1 MLSVGT
7 GRAFIGEAMRLTL
20 NVRGKERRM
29 LDAEG
34 PSTAGCIVTVGTCVT
49 VTQPFSKMTAIPA
62 GEPGMHFI

>member
-1 MLSVGT
+1 ML
-7 GRAFIGEAMRLTL
+7 ML

-34 PSTAGCIVTVGTCVT
+34 PSTVGCIVTVGTYVT
-49 VTQPFSKMTAIPA
+49 VTQLFSKMTAIPA